1 MYYARRAYSVSN
13 IWTLSDTIQGFTK
26 HFSRGDNIVITNKN
40 PNNDVI
46 AKHYK
51 VKETKVVR
59 NKEIKVKDKSTYLRM
74 KKDLDGVKRQY
85 KLAMK
90 KIEYFQ
96 SWCSSMWTDGV
107 GSEITKEIESFVD
120 NWRMPELAEIESQ
133 KIETMIG
140 NMLKNDE
147 DDENDLSIVESTR
160 NNYPFRMGCELVAVS
175 TVNKNDGS
183 LVTTINNL
191 TEASKF

>member
-1 MYYARRAYSVSN
+1 MASSYSPKIVTDGLVLALDAALISKNRRYVLRSLFEAIDLLQSGVEL
-13 IWTLSDTIQGFTK
+13 IKI
-26 HFSRGDNIVITNKN
+26 
-40 PNNDVI
+40 
-46 AKHYK
+46 
-51 VKETKVVR
+51 R

-140 NMLKNDE
+140 NMLKKDE